1 MATRLRLQR
10 HGKKG
15 KPFYHVVAADA
26 RAPRDGRFIEK
37 VGTYN
42 PNTNPATIEVKHDR
56 ALYWLQVG
64 AEMSDT
70 VRALMKYKG
79 VVYHNHLLNGVKK
92 GAFTEEEAQKR
103 FEKWMADKN
112 AKVQSKIDALASA
125 SDKEKAAR
133 LKAEQEVNAA
143 REAAQQAAENA
154 AAEAEAAAAAEAAGE
169 AAAEAGEEAP
179 AAEATAEEAPA
190 AEAVAEEAPAE
201 EAAPEEAPAEEAP
214 AAEAAAEEAPAEEA
228 PAAEAAAEEAPAEE
242 APAAEAAAEE
252 APAEEA
258 PAEEESKDEEK
269 KED

>member
-15 KPFYHVVAADA
+15 KPFYHVVAADD

-79 VVYHNHLLNGVKK
+79 VVYNNHLLNGVKK

-103 FEKWMADKN
+103 FEKWMAENN

-143 REAAQQAAENA
+143 REAAQKAAENAEA
-154 AAEAEAAAAAEAAGE
+154 AAEAEATGE

-179 AAEATAEEAPA
+179 AAEAAT
-190 AEAVAEEAPAE
+190 
-201 EAAPEEAPAEEAP
+201 EEAPAEEAP
-214 AAEAAAEEAPAEEA
+214 ASEAAAEEAPAE
-228 PAAEAAAEEAPAEE
+228 
-242 APAAEAAAEE
+242 
-252 APAEEA
+252 
-258 PAEEESKDEEK
+258 
-269 KED
+269 

>member
-103 FEKWMADKN
+103 FEKWMAEKN

-169 AAAEAGEEAP
+169 ADAEAGEEAG
-179 AAEATAEEAPA
+179 EEAPTAEAA
-190 AEAVAEEAPAE
+190 AEED
-201 EAAPEEAPAEEAP
+201 P
-214 AAEAAAEEAPAEEA
+214 AAEAAAEEGPAEEAPAEEA

-252 APAEEA
+252 APAEE
-258 PAEEESKDEEK
+258 ESNDEEK

>member
-154 AAEAEAAAAAEAAGE
+154 AAEAEAAAAAEAAVKPLLK
-169 AAAEAGEEAP
+169 P
-179 AAEATAEEAPA
+179 ARKHLLPK
-190 AEAVAEEAPAE
+190 PL
-201 EAAPEEAPAEEAP
+201 PRSP
-214 AAEAAAEEAPAEEA
+214 AAEAAAEGPKRLLLLR
-228 PAAEAAAEEAPAEE
+228 PLL
-242 APAAEAAAEE
+242 
-252 APAEEA
+252 
-258 PAEEESKDEEK
+258 K
-269 KED
+269 KHLLLRPLLKKRLPLRPLLRKPC

>member
-179 AAEATAEEAPA
+179 AAEAAAEEAPA
-190 AEAVAEEAPAE
+190 AEAAAEET
-201 EAAPEEAPAEEAP
+201 PAEEAP

-242 APAAEAAAEE
+242 APAAEAAAEK

-258 PAEEESKDEEK
+258 PAEEESNDEEK

>member
-70 VRALMKYKG
+70 VRALLKYKG
-79 VVYHNHLLNGVKK
+79 VVYHSHLLNGVKK

-112 AKVQSKIDALASA
+112 AKVQSRIDALASA

-154 AAEAEAAAAAEAAGE
+154 AAEAEAAAAAAAAQAAGE
-169 AAAEAGEEAP
+169 AAAETG
-179 AAEATAEEAPA
+179 
-190 AEAVAEEAPAE
+190 
-201 EAAPEEAPAEEAP
+201 EEAP

-228 PAAEAAAEEAPAEE
+228 PAAEAAAEEAPAAEAAAEEAPAEEAPAAEAATEEAPAEE

-252 APAEEA
+252 APAEE
-258 PAEEESKDEEK
+258 ESNDEEK
-269 KED
+269 KKD